1 MFDVS
6 NASTSANASIEK
18 WGKVMVDN
26 KTEEN
31 TSPGHL
37 LDDLAYLF
45 CARCGEYFPRDYTQ

>member
-37 LDDLAYLF
+37 LDDLVYLF
-45 CARCGEYFPRDYTQ
+45 